1 MNSQPVTSL
10 ADIIEPFGGLTPDA
24 AAQVAALQVPEKLQ
38 ARAQELAIK
47 SNEGTLTPEEQTEYE
62 TLVKYG
68 NMLTVI
74 KAQARNRRPPI
85 SVTSK
90 A

>member
-1 MNSQPVTSL
+1 MSTQPVTSL

-24 AAQVAALQVPEKLQ
+24 AAQVAALEVPEKVQ

-47 SNEGTLTPEEQTEYE
+47 SNEGTLTAAEKAEYE

-68 NMLTVI
+68 SMFSVI
-74 KAQARNRRPPI
+74 KARARKVASNVSGGR
-85 SVTSK
+85 
-90 A
+90 